1 MIRIIE
7 TMGYIEAMI
16 SIGAYRSSLPDYTL
30 PEFGQKGLCARKLY
44 HPLIKDPVANSVTL
58 TKGML
63 LTGSNASGKSTF
75 LKTVA
80 LSQILAQTIYTVPA
94 DSYQTDFYAVYTSMA
109 LRDDLAT
116 SSSYFMV
123 EIKSLKR
130 IIDAGKEKKHPVM
143 CFVDEVLRGTNTVER
158 IAASTEILKS
168 LAEDH
173 IFSFAATHDVEL
185 TKLLED
191 AYENYHLRNG
201 SKIMRSASRISSV
214 RAGQTAEMRSD
225 FCRCSVMKK
234 H

>member
-1 MIRIIE
+1 
-7 TMGYIEAMI
+7 
-16 SIGAYRSSLPDYTL
+16 
-30 PEFGQKGLCARKLY
+30 
-44 HPLIKDPVANSVTL
+44 
-58 TKGML
+58 
-63 LTGSNASGKSTF
+63 
-75 LKTVA
+75 
-80 LSQILAQTIYTVPA
+80 
-94 DSYQTDFYAVYTSMA
+94 MA

-191 AYENYHLRNG
+191 AYENYHFEERIENNAVSYTHLDVYKRQPTTEHVG
-201 SKIMRSASRISSV
+201 IMWYTETKPDSV
-214 RAGQTAEMRSD
+214 HLHIYRKPKAM
-225 FCRCSVMKK
+225 
-234 H
+234 

>member
-1 MIRIIE
+1 M
-7 TMGYIEAMI
+7 
-16 SIGAYRSSLPDYTL
+16 
-30 PEFGQKGLCARKLY
+30 
-44 HPLIKDPVANSVTL
+44 
-58 TKGML
+58 
-63 LTGSNASGKSTF
+63 
-75 LKTVA
+75 A

-168 LAEDH
+168 LTEDH
-173 IFSFAATHDVEL
+173 IFSFAAHT
-185 TKLLED
+185 
-191 AYENYHLRNG
+191 
-201 SKIMRSASRISSV
+201 
-214 RAGQTAEMRSD
+214 
-225 FCRCSVMKK
+225 
-234 H
+234 